1 VPAFC
6 HCLESTAATIRLVS
20 WNVLAPVHAPPSK
33 YPWADPSAVLDWSGS
48 GPGPGRAGRC
58 RRIARLL
65 LEERPDVACLQ
76 EVQLADDCWRDLYE
90 GTGLSGLYD
99 AVVQN
104 VTRGHPVANAVL
116 VRRAGNS
123 GDGRATMTIRAV
135 ESRSRALLVVLT
147 IEREQGGRGADG
159 CFAKP
164 RPLVLA
170 NVHWDAGTGPDRE
183 ATRFC
188 QVQSLMRRIDHHCLS
203 LVREV
208 EDGGQQ
214 ETTVPEPAVV
224 VAGDWNTLPGS
235 PLYRLVSTGRL
246 EESDHKGKG
255 SADDPPALPRLRL
268 PLPRLPLRDAFAA
281 AGASS
286 SSCQSGDDEERLT
299 YAGGCVLD
307 YVWVSDNVS
316 VLSAR
321 THPPD
326 DFARATA
333 ATSPSGHSRRRRRRH
348 LWPDALH
355 PSDHLAVAATLRLEG
370 REQ

>member
-1 VPAFC
+1 VPTFC
-6 HCLESTAATIRLVS
+6 HCLESTAATIRLVT

-33 YPWADPSAVLDWSGS
+33 YPWADPSAVLDWSG
-48 GPGPGRAGRC
+48 PGRNGRC
-58 RRIARLL
+58 RRIARIL

-90 GTGLSGLYD
+90 GTGLSGVYD

-116 VRRAGNS
+116 VRRAANS
-123 GDGRATMTIRAV
+123 GEDRAILTIRAV

-147 IEREQGGRGADG
+147 IEREPGGGADG
-159 CFAKP
+159 GFAKP

-183 ATRFC
+183 ATRFY
-188 QVQSLMRRIDHHCLS
+188 QVQSLMRRIDHHCRS
-203 LVREV
+203 LVVEV
-208 EDGGQQ
+208 EDGGQR
-214 ETTVPEPAVV
+214 ETTMPEPAVV
-224 VAGDWNTLPGS
+224 VAGDWNMLPGS

-246 EESDHKGKG
+246 EENGEKGKG
-255 SADDPPALPRLRL
+255 SGDDPPFLPRLRL

-281 AGASS
+281 AGA
-286 SSCQSGDDEERLT
+286 SCQSGDDEERLT

-321 THPPD
+321 THPPPPD

-333 ATSPSGHSRRRRRRH
+333 ATSPSGHSRRRRRRRH